1 MTSFKEI
8 RQFDFDDLP
17 VGASILIIGK
27 RHSGKSYL
35 QYAIMEAMAA
45 KFTLAFGLSPTI
57 AAKERFRKCMPA
69 WCVFDLSIEIL
80 ESICH
85 NMKMLYDRQVMLK
98 RKPVQWL
105 LVLDDTAFDD
115 KFMKSTALKEVF
127 ANGRNFGCTIIVILQ
142 YIKAAPPIM
151 RTNSDF
157 VFCFAEQGEKGRQQL
172 HEQYFS
178 AIPKKEFNG
187 IFAACTENYSTI
199 VANNRNPG
207 RTWKEQIYWKRAS
220 TSIPDFF
227 IGSAAAQ
234 HIDRRCYIKNPELEQ
249 ELQAQNNVLLLE
261 LPEPVRRKSDSPQH
275 RKADAKSSSESELN
289 LDDFDFDDA

>member
-8 RQFDFDDLP
+8 RQFDFDELP

-35 QYAIMEAMAA
+35 QYAIMEAMAP
-45 KFTLAFGLSPTI
+45 KFSMAFGLTPTI
-57 AAKERFRKCMPA
+57 AAKQRFRQCMPA
-69 WCVFDLSIEIL
+69 WCVFDLSIENL
-80 ESICH
+80 ENICRQ
-85 NMKMLYDRQVMLK
+85 MKLRYERQVLFK

-105 LVLDDTAFDD
+105 LVLDDTGFDE

-127 ANGRNFGCTIIVILQ
+127 ANGRNFGCTIIAIVQ
-142 YIKAAPPIM
+142 YIKNAPPLM
-151 RTNSDF
+151 RGNSDF
-157 VFCFAEQGEKGRQQL
+157 VFCFAEQGEKARQQL

-187 IFAACTENYSTI
+187 IFSACTENYSTI

-207 RTWKEQIYWKRAS
+207 HLWKDQISWKRAS
-220 TSIPDFF
+220 TNIPDFF
-227 IGSAAAQ
+227 IGNEAMRA
-234 HIDRRCYIKNPELEQ
+234 IDKRCYIQNPELAQ
-249 ELQAQNNVLLLE
+249 ELQAQNNNVLLLD
-261 LPEPVRRKSDSPQH
+261 LPEPARRKSGDSDKKKKQQ
-275 RKADAKSSSESELN
+275 DSESELN